1 MGKIRVKLRKQKK
14 TKPNIRLNLDLLTSD
29 TDLCPKYNL
38 KVKNKFK
45 ALEEIEEVEELWQQL
60 KRSITE
66 AAKEEIPT
74 KEKKTKQKWMTEDI
88 LNLMDKRRKAKG
100 EQGEYESIH
109 REVRRNCEEAK
120 EAWLNEK
127 CREIDIFQRQAP
139 NTMYR
144 NVEELIGKK
153 KASSTGCLKAKN
165 GEIIMEKDKIL
176 ERWSEYIKE
185 LFDDERKEIEVM
197 KDNFAGPP
205 ILKDEVR
212 TAIWKMKN
220 GKATGPDNIAAE
232 QIKALDEFGINKITE
247 LLDEIY
253 ETGEIPKKMLKSIF
267 IALPKKDGATECE
280 LHRTISLMSQ
290 GMKILL
296 RIVMMRVRNKI
307 RPEIG
312 DTQCGFVEGKGT
324 TNAVYMLRMIIE
336 RALEMQKDIYLCF
349 IDYTKAF
356 DRVKHWEMIKQLKQ
370 LHVDG
375 KDLRIIKNIY
385 WQQIAAVRIENEINP
400 FQMIKRG
407 VRQGCVLS
415 PDLFNLYSETILR
428 NLDEYP
434 GIRIGGRMINNLRY
448 ADDTVLIAEN
458 KEDLQKLTDI
468 AATES
473 KRMGLELNSKKT
485 EVMVINRRPNLNAD
499 LFVDGTKLKQRDSFK
514 YLGTIITQDGKS
526 HTDIKA
532 RIAQAKTNF
541 QKMKPLLTN
550 NKITI
555 TTRKRALQC
564 YIEPILMYGC
574 ETWTITKEIQKKIE
588 AAEMWFL
595 DVC

>member
-1 MGKIRVKLRKQKK
+1 
-14 TKPNIRLNLDLLTSD
+14 
-29 TDLCPKYNL
+29 
-38 KVKNKFK
+38 
-45 ALEEIEEVEELWQQL
+45 
-60 KRSITE
+60 
-66 AAKEEIPT
+66 
-74 KEKKTKQKWMTEDI
+74 
-88 LNLMDKRRKAKG
+88 
-100 EQGEYESIH
+100 
-109 REVRRNCEEAK
+109 
-120 EAWLNEK
+120 
-127 CREIDIFQRQAP
+127 
-139 NTMYR
+139 
-144 NVEELIGKK
+144 
-153 KASSTGCLKAKN
+153 
-165 GEIIMEKDKIL
+165 
-176 ERWSEYIKE
+176 
-185 LFDDERKEIEVM
+185 
-197 KDNFAGPP
+197 
-205 ILKDEVR
+205 
-212 TAIWKMKN
+212 MKN

-253 ETGEIPKKMLKSIF
+253 ETGEIPKEMLKSIF
-267 IALPKKDGATECE
+267 IALPKKYGATECE

-290 GMKILL
+290 VTKILL
-296 RIVMMRVRNKI
+296 RIAMMRVRNKI
-307 RPEIG
+307 RPKIG

-385 WQQIAAVRIENEINP
+385 WQQIAAVRIENEISP

-458 KEDLQKLTDI
+458 KEDLQKLIDI
-468 AATES
+468 AATKS

-499 LFVDGTKLKQRDSFK
+499 LFVDGTKLKQRDYFK

-526 HTDIKA
+526 HTEIKA
-532 RIAQAKTNF
+532 RIAQAKTYF
-541 QKMKPLLTN
+541 QKKKPLLTN

-564 YIEPILMYGC
+564 YIEPILMYRC
-574 ETWTITKEIQKKIE
+574 EAWTITKEIQKKIE
-588 AAEMWFL
+588 AAEICFFRRMLRVPWTARKTNEEVPKETESTRSLMSRIRRRQAKFVGHIMRREGLENLVTTGRMEGKKSRGRQREKML
-595 DVC
+595 DGMTSWMGTKRVTDALSESWDRESWKDMIANAKGQGT

>member
-1 MGKIRVKLRKQKK
+1 
-14 TKPNIRLNLDLLTSD
+14 
-29 TDLCPKYNL
+29 
-38 KVKNKFK
+38 
-45 ALEEIEEVEELWQQL
+45 
-60 KRSITE
+60 
-66 AAKEEIPT
+66 
-74 KEKKTKQKWMTEDI
+74 
-88 LNLMDKRRKAKG
+88 
-100 EQGEYESIH
+100 
-109 REVRRNCEEAK
+109 
-120 EAWLNEK
+120 
-127 CREIDIFQRQAP
+127 
-139 NTMYR
+139 
-144 NVEELIGKK
+144 
-153 KASSTGCLKAKN
+153 
-165 GEIIMEKDKIL
+165 MEKDKIL

-197 KDNFAGPP
+197 KGNFAGPP

-253 ETGEIPKKMLKSIF
+253 ETGEIPKEMLKSIF

-290 GMKILL
+290 VTKILL

-324 TNAVYMLRMIIE
+324 INAVYMLRMIIE

-385 WQQIAAVRIENEINP
+385 WQQIAAVRIENEISP

-415 PDLFNLYSETILR
+415 LDLFNLYSETILR

-458 KEDLQKLTDI
+458 KEDLQKVIDI

-473 KRMGLELNSKKT
+473 KRMVLELNSKKT

-526 HTDIKA
+526 HTEIKA

-541 QKMKPLLTN
+541 QRMKPLLTN

-574 ETWTITKEIQKKIE
+574 EAWTITKEIQKKIE
-588 AAEMWFL
+588 AAEMWFFRRMLRVPWTARKTNEEVLKETESTRSLMNRIRRRQAKFVGHIMRREGLENFVTTGRMEGKKSRGRQREKML
-595 DVC
+595 DGMTSWMGTKRVTDALSESWDRES

>member
-1 MGKIRVKLRKQKK
+1 
-14 TKPNIRLNLDLLTSD
+14 
-29 TDLCPKYNL
+29 
-38 KVKNKFK
+38 
-45 ALEEIEEVEELWQQL
+45 
-60 KRSITE
+60 
-66 AAKEEIPT
+66 
-74 KEKKTKQKWMTEDI
+74 
-88 LNLMDKRRKAKG
+88 
-100 EQGEYESIH
+100 
-109 REVRRNCEEAK
+109 
-120 EAWLNEK
+120 
-127 CREIDIFQRQAP
+127 
-139 NTMYR
+139 
-144 NVEELIGKK
+144 
-153 KASSTGCLKAKN
+153 
-165 GEIIMEKDKIL
+165 
-176 ERWSEYIKE
+176 
-185 LFDDERKEIEVM
+185 
-197 KDNFAGPP
+197 
-205 ILKDEVR
+205 
-212 TAIWKMKN
+212 
-220 GKATGPDNIAAE
+220 
-232 QIKALDEFGINKITE
+232 
-247 LLDEIY
+247 
-253 ETGEIPKKMLKSIF
+253 
-267 IALPKKDGATECE
+267 
-280 LHRTISLMSQ
+280 
-290 GMKILL
+290 
-296 RIVMMRVRNKI
+296 MRVRNKI

-375 KDLRIIKNIY
+375 KDLQIIKNIY
-385 WQQIAAVRIENEINP
+385 WQQIAAVRIENEISP

-434 GIRIGGRMINNLRY
+434 GIRIGGRIINNLRY

-458 KEDLQKLTDI
+458 KEDLQKLIDI

-473 KRMGLELNSKKT
+473 KRMGLELNNKKT
-485 EVMVINRRPNLNAD
+485 EVMVISRRPNLNAD
-499 LFVDGTKLKQRDSFK
+499 LFVDGTKLKQRDSFR

-526 HTDIKA
+526 HTEIKA

-574 ETWTITKEIQKKIE
+574 EAWTITKEIQKKIE
-588 AAEMWFL
+588 AAEMWFFRRMLRVPWTARKTNEEVLKETESTRSLMNRVRRRQAKFVGHIMRREGLENLVTTGRMEGKKSRGRQREKML
-595 DVC
+595 DGMTSWMGTKRVTDALSESWDRESWKDMIANAKGQGT

>member
-1 MGKIRVKLRKQKK
+1 
-14 TKPNIRLNLDLLTSD
+14 
-29 TDLCPKYNL
+29 
-38 KVKNKFK
+38 
-45 ALEEIEEVEELWQQL
+45 
-60 KRSITE
+60 
-66 AAKEEIPT
+66 
-74 KEKKTKQKWMTEDI
+74 
-88 LNLMDKRRKAKG
+88 
-100 EQGEYESIH
+100 
-109 REVRRNCEEAK
+109 
-120 EAWLNEK
+120 
-127 CREIDIFQRQAP
+127 
-139 NTMYR
+139 MYR

-153 KASSTGCLKAKN
+153 KASATGCLKAKN

-197 KDNFAGPP
+197 KGNFAGPP

-232 QIKALDEFGINKITE
+232 QIKALDEFGINKITV

-253 ETGEIPKKMLKSIF
+253 ETGEIPKEMLKSIF

-280 LHRTISLMSQ
+280 LHRTISLISQ
-290 GMKILL
+290 VTKILL

-385 WQQIAAVRIENEINP
+385 WQQIAAVRIENEISP

-415 PDLFNLYSETILR
+415 PDLFNLYSETTLR

-434 GIRIGGRMINNLRY
+434 GIRIGGRIINNLRY

-458 KEDLQKLTDI
+458 KEDLQKLIDI

-473 KRMGLELNSKKT
+473 KRMGLELNNKKT
-485 EVMVINRRPNLNAD
+485 EVMGEAEEWRKVFYLCSGIAIAGLLFFLVFADGELQAWAVPRELEVTQEVMADMDSAKAPLSQVEVLETSNGQDATQYMASGEKPNDSRVIRL
-499 LFVDGTKLKQRDSFK
+499 RD
-514 YLGTIITQDGKS
+514 
-526 HTDIKA
+526 
-532 RIAQAKTNF
+532 
-541 QKMKPLLTN
+541 
-550 NKITI
+550 
-555 TTRKRALQC
+555 
-564 YIEPILMYGC
+564 
-574 ETWTITKEIQKKIE
+574 EI
-588 AAEMWFL
+588 
-595 DVC
+595 